1 MKRLFLMIMICIG
14 VALNASAKKKELVF
28 DYELSP
34 ALDNIEMASGYVVFK
49 VWTFGKSRSDITEDI
64 GVRNAIHGILFRGLA
79 SGDDG
84 YSGNI
89 SAIVPD
95 GYESHKE
102 YFDDFFSDPNKYG
115 LYVQQTSRGSQ
126 RAGDVVKVGKRYK
139 VGFLVQ
145 VNINALRKR
154 MQKDG
159 IVESARSIFK
169 R

>member
-1 MKRLFLMIMICIG
+1 MKRIFLMIMICIG
-14 VALNASAKKKELVF
+14 IGLNANAKKDELVF

-34 ALDNIEMASGYVVFK
+34 ALDNIEVASGYKVFK
-49 VWTFGKSRSDITEDI
+49 VWTFGKNRSSITREI
-64 GVRNAIHGILFRGLA
+64 GIRNAIHGVLFRGLA
-79 SGDDG
+79 SYDTG
-84 YSGNI
+84 YSGNQ

-95 GYESHKE
+95 GYEAHKD
-102 YFDDFFSDPNKYG
+102 YFDDFFSDPNKYA
-115 LYVQQTSRGSQ
+115 LYVQETSRGSQ

-145 VNINALRKR
+145 VNVNALSKR

-159 IVESARSIFK
+159 IVDGARKIFK